1 MAVFLRPLSKKI
13 HYGNYLLHRLHCL
26 FLHPPG
32 HRCAEVGLAHL
43 CRQRLVLVCG
53 LGVERWWSE
62 PKNHQRTR
70 KRNTMKKLVNLFK
83 KHKEKEQQEDTA
95 IFHCS
100 DCGNDF
106 EDQRNIAD
114 YDLNTDNLTL
124 ITKYSYRKCPK
135 CGNWSS
141 TQNTIEQL

>member
-1 MAVFLRPLSKKI
+1 
-13 HYGNYLLHRLHCL
+13 
-26 FLHPPG
+26 
-32 HRCAEVGLAHL
+32 
-43 CRQRLVLVCG
+43 
-53 LGVERWWSE
+53 
-62 PKNHQRTR
+62 
-70 KRNTMKKLVNLFK
+70 MKKLVNLFK

-95 IFHCS
+95 IFYCS
-100 DCGNDF
+100 VCGNDF
-106 EDQRNIAD
+106 NDQRNIAD